1 MRELVSGEI
10 EFVSGG
16 LATKAQTGSNST
28 NSGGGGS
35 NASGGNYRFCG
46 ITQST
51 FFQDMFAIVGGL
63 AGGAVAGPGGAI
75 VGGGIGG
82 MVGQSVNYYSE
93 GLHATPNSYVIAHL
107 GRAA

>member
-1 MRELVSGEI
+1 
-10 EFVSGG
+10 
-16 LATKAQTGSNST
+16 
-28 NSGGGGS
+28 
-35 NASGGNYRFCG
+35 
-46 ITQST
+46 
-51 FFQDMFAIVGGL
+51 MFAIVGGL